1 VVASLANV
9 LTGRVGLSP
18 IMVGRRATLDRLRG
32 VIDMGELHSSDLPS
46 VALIAGEA
54 GIGKTRLLRE
64 MLALLPRDVTV
75 FSASAEP
82 RATARAFDVATQLVA
97 GREGEDPA
105 ALVLEVVGAAVGRGR
120 VAVVVEDLHWI
131 DSDSV
136 GVLDAI
142 ARQPWP
148 NLVVI
153 GTYRPS
159 DLARGAPGGD
169 FLFRLERRNEVEQ
182 FRLERLDRT
191 EVAALMGAIA
201 GQPASSAAVEAVH
214 RRSGGVPFVIE
225 ELIRCAGP
233 EACSLDYISV
243 QLPWSLEEAVRQQL
257 TGLLPAERTVVDAL
271 AVFGQPAGFDVLTAV
286 TGFAEA
292 ELLMHL
298 RPMVERGL
306 IEETRTDRLWFNHA
320 LVAES
325 VRQQLLGRERRR
337 LHEACFDVIC
347 SLAPDDYAALAL
359 HADGAGRY
367 EQIVEI
373 ARTGSRAYLDRGA
386 TFQAL
391 RLASLGLSENA
402 GDPALLAVA
411 TQAAWRI
418 DFVAEALEF
427 AAEWVQAAPDLAE
440 RIDAMRYVA
449 RLHLEMNN
457 LAASAT
463 ALGEL
468 IELAGTLPSG
478 AELARAQAAIAQLMM
493 LRRDDSAADWARA
506 AIAEATAAGDDAV
519 RVQAEI
525 ELASV
530 CSQREDRVTALA
542 ALRSAADQARQLR
555 DGVLLSRA
563 LNNSVELLPPLSPES
578 VAVREEL
585 RRTAM
590 EYGLDKLGHRVVMWQ
605 DALASSARADLTA
618 TKRLISE
625 WATWTPTA
633 TDSPHYLPQ
642 VLMLAVEEGLLADAS
657 SLLARIDAAGSGGC
671 RLDAEIPRLNLA
683 AITRNES
690 LGRETFER
698 ILRAEPLTDAWYSTA
713 AVVQMVT
720 AALEVGVGP
729 IEVRTEL
736 LGRSLAGHPSHERLQ
751 SVAEGFLALAEG
763 DSAGAVIALRDAL
776 AAAADIVPRWIEGTM
791 RAALAQALLAE
802 GRRAEA
808 LIEARIAGEVLE
820 RWPGWRR
827 DRAEALLARL
837 EGSSVRA
844 VGTLTAR
851 ESEVAALI
859 ADGLTNGQLAER
871 LFISPKTAAV
881 HVSNILAKLGLS
893 SRTEI
898 AAWSIRRELPAAG

>member
-1 VVASLANV
+1 
-9 LTGRVGLSP
+9 
-18 IMVGRRATLDRLRG
+18 
-32 VIDMGELHSSDLPS
+32 MGELHSSDLPN

-64 MLALLPRDVTV
+64 MLALLPHDVTV

-97 GREGEDPA
+97 GREGEDPGA
-105 ALVLEVVGAAVGRGR
+105 VVLEVIGAAVKRGR

-182 FRLERLDRT
+182 FRLERLDRN

-257 TGLLPAERTVVDAL
+257 TGLLPAERTIVDAL

-286 TGFAEA
+286 TGFDEA
-292 ELLMHL
+292 DLLTHL

-337 LHEACFDVIC
+337 LHEMCFEAIRA
-347 SLAPDDYAALAL
+347 LAPDDYASLAL

-367 EQIVEI
+367 EEIVEI
-373 ARTGSRAYLDRGA
+373 AREGSRAYLDRGA

-391 RLASLGLSENA
+391 RLASVGLSENG

-418 DFVAEALEF
+418 DFVSEALEY
-427 AAEWVQAAPDLAE
+427 AVEWTRAAPDMAD
-440 RIDAMRYVA
+440 RIDAMRYVS

-457 LAASAT
+457 TSESAASLAALVA
-463 ALGEL
+463 
-468 IELAGTLPSG
+468 LAGTLPSG
-478 AELARAQAAIAQLMM
+478 RELARAQAAVAQLMM
-493 LRRDDSAADWARA
+493 LRREDAAADWARA

-530 CSQREDRVTALA
+530 CSQRADRLTALA
-542 ALRSAADQARQLR
+542 ALRSAAEQARRLR

-563 LNNSVELLPPLSPES
+563 LNNSVELLPPLSAES

-605 DALASSARADLTA
+605 DAIASSAQADLAA
-618 TKRLISE
+618 TKRLIAE
-625 WATWTPTA
+625 WATWTMTA
-633 TDSPHYLPQ
+633 TDSLYYLPQ
-642 VLMLAVEEGLLADAS
+642 VLMLAVEEGRLADAS
-657 SLLARIDAAGSGGC
+657 LLLARIDAQAASGC
-671 RLDAEIPRLNLA
+671 VLEADIARLNLA
-683 AITRNES
+683 AITRNET
-690 LGRETFER
+690 LGRETFQR
-698 ILRAEPLTDAWYSTA
+698 ILHAGVLTDAWYSTA
-713 AVVQMVT
+713 AVVQVVT
-720 AALEVGVGP
+720 AALEVGVSP
-729 IEVRTEL
+729 ADVRSEL
-736 LGRSLAGHPSHERLQ
+736 LGGTLADHPSHARFET
-751 SVAEGFLALAEG
+751 VCEGFLALAEG
-763 DSAGAVIALRDAL
+763 DAGRAVTAL
-776 AAAADIVPRWIEGTM
+776 ADAVADAAETVPRWIEGTM
-791 RAALAQALLAE
+791 RATLAQALLAE
-802 GRRAEA
+802 GSRAEA
-808 LIEARIAGEVLE
+808 LLQARRAGEVLE

-844 VGTLTAR
+844 IGTLTAR

-898 AAWSIRRELPAAG
+898 AAWAIRRELPAAG

>member
-1 VVASLANV
+1 
-9 LTGRVGLSP
+9 
-18 IMVGRRATLDRLRG
+18 MVGRSATLDRLRG

-54 GIGKTRLLRE
+54 GIGKSRLLRE
-64 MLALLPRDVTV
+64 MLVLLPSDVRV

-82 RATARAFDVATQLVA
+82 RATARAFDVAGQLVA
-97 GREGEDPA
+97 AREGEDPGA
-105 ALVLEVVGAAVGRGR
+105 VVLDVIGAAVARGR

-148 NLVVI
+148 NLVLI

-159 DLARGAPGGD
+159 DLTRGAPGGD

-182 FRLERLDRT
+182 FRLERLDRN

-257 TGLLPAERTVVDAL
+257 SGLLPGERTVVDAL
-271 AVFGQPAGFDVLTAV
+271 AVFGQPAGFDVLTAI
-286 TGFAEA
+286 TGLDET
-292 ELLMHL
+292 ELLTHL

-337 LHEACFDVIC
+337 LHEACFDAISAV
-347 SLAPDDYAALAL
+347 AADDYAALAL
-359 HADGAGRY
+359 HADGAGHY
-367 EQIVEI
+367 DQIVEI
-373 ARTGSRAYLDRGA
+373 ARSGSRAYLDRGA

-391 RLASLGLSENA
+391 RLASVGLSEHP
-402 GDPALLAVA
+402 GDPSLLAVA

-418 DFVAEALEF
+418 DFVSEALEY
-427 AAEWVQAAPDLAE
+427 AAEWMRVAPDMKD

-449 RLHLEMNN
+449 RLHLEMND
-457 LAASAT
+457 LAQST
-463 ALGEL
+463 AALDEL
-468 IELAGTLPSG
+468 IALAGTLPSG
-478 AELARAQAAIAQLMM
+478 DELARAQAAVAQLMM
-493 LRRDDSAADWARA
+493 LRRDDAAADWARA

-530 CSQREDRVTALA
+530 CSQRENRLTALA
-542 ALRSAADQARQLR
+542 ALRSAAEQARQLH

-563 LNNSVELLPPLSPES
+563 LNNSVELLPPLSAES
-578 VAVREEL
+578 VAVRDEL

-590 EYGLDKLGHRVVMWQ
+590 EYGLDKLGHRTVMWQ
-605 DALASSARADLTA
+605 DALASSASADLTA
-618 TKRLISE
+618 TKRFVAE

-633 TDSPHYLPQ
+633 ADSLHYLPQ
-642 VLMLAVEEGLLADAS
+642 VLVLAVEEGRLADAS
-657 SLLARIDAAGSGGC
+657 LLLDQIDAHAPTGC
-671 RLDAEIPRLNLA
+671 LLEAEIPRLNLA
-683 AITRNES
+683 AITRNER
-690 LGRETFER
+690 LGRDAFRR
-698 ILRAEPLTDAWYSTA
+698 ILDAEPLSDAWYSTA
-713 AVVQMVT
+713 GVVQIVT
-720 AALEVGVGP
+720 AALEVGVSP
-729 IEVRTEL
+729 AEVRSAL
-736 LGRSLAGHPSHERLQ
+736 LGGLLAQHPSRARFDA
-751 SVAEGFLALAEG
+751 VAEGFLALAEG
-763 DSAGAVIALRDAL
+763 DAARAVAALNAAVGDAPET
-776 AAAADIVPRWIEGTM
+776 VPRWIEGTM
-791 RAALAQALLAE
+791 RATLAQALLAE
-802 GRRAEA
+802 GSRSEA
-808 LIEARIAGEVLE
+808 LIEARKAVEVLE

-837 EGSSVRA
+837 EGSAVRP

-859 ADGLTNGQLAER
+859 ADGLTNAQLAER

-881 HVSNILAKLGLS
+881 HVSNILAKLSLS

-898 AAWSIRRELPAAG
+898 AAWSIRRELPAAV

>member
-1 VVASLANV
+1 
-9 LTGRVGLSP
+9 
-18 IMVGRRATLDRLRG
+18 MVGRSATLDRLRG
-32 VIDMGELHSSDLPS
+32 VIDLGELHSSDLPS

-64 MLALLPRDVTV
+64 MLSVLPDDVMV

-82 RATARAFDVATQLVA
+82 HATARAFDVARQLVA
-97 GREGEDPA
+97 VRDGEDPA
-105 ALVLEVVGAAVGRGR
+105 AVVLDVVGAAVQRGR

-136 GVLDAI
+136 GVLDTI

-148 NLVVI
+148 NLVLF
-153 GTYRPS
+153 GTYRPT

-182 FRLERLDRT
+182 FRLERLDRN

-257 TGLLPAERTVVDAL
+257 TGLLPGERTVVEAL
-271 AVFGQPAGFDVLTAV
+271 AVFGQPAGFDVLTAI
-286 TGFAEA
+286 TGFDEA
-292 ELLMHL
+292 DLLTHL

-306 IEETRTDRLWFNHA
+306 LEQTRTDRLWFNHA

-325 VRQQLLGRERRR
+325 MRQQLLGRERRR
-337 LHEACFDVIC
+337 LHEACFDAIRA
-347 SLAPDDYAALAL
+347 LAPDDYAALAL

-367 EQIVEI
+367 DEIVDI
-373 ARTGSRAYLDRGA
+373 ARVGSRAYLDRGA

-391 RLASLGLSENA
+391 RLASAGLSENP
-402 GDPALLAVA
+402 GDPSLLAVA

-418 DFVAEALEF
+418 DFVAEALEY
-427 AAEWVQAAPDLAE
+427 ATEWVRVAPSMTE

-449 RLHLEMNN
+449 RLHLEMYD
-457 LAASAT
+457 LAGSAGT
-463 ALGEL
+463 IAEL
-468 IELAGTLPSG
+468 VALAGTLPSG
-478 AELARAQAAIAQLMM
+478 AELARAQAAVAQLMM
-493 LRRDDSAADWARA
+493 LRREEAAGDWARA
-506 AIAEATAAGDDAV
+506 AIVEATAAGDDAV

-530 CSQREDRVTALA
+530 CSQHDDRATALA
-542 ALRSAADQARQLR
+542 ALRSAAEQARVLG

-578 VAVREEL
+578 IAVRDEL
-585 RRTAM
+585 RRTAIDS
-590 EYGLDKLGHRVVMWQ
+590 GLDKLGHRTVMWQ
-605 DALASSARADLTA
+605 DALASSAEGDLAA
-618 TKRLISE
+618 TKRLIAE
-625 WATWTPTA
+625 WATWTPTG
-633 TDSPHYLPQ
+633 TDSLHYLPQ
-642 VLMLAVEEGLLADAS
+642 VLMLAVEEGRFADAS
-657 SLLARIDAAGSGGC
+657 ALLAGIDADPAASC
-671 RLDAEIPRLNLA
+671 LLDAEVPRLNLA
-683 AITRNES
+683 AITRNED
-690 LGRETFER
+690 LGRETFDR
-698 ILRAEPLTDAWYSTA
+698 ILTAEPLTDAWYATA
-713 AVVQMVT
+713 CVVQIVT

-729 IEVRTEL
+729 AEIRAAL
-736 LGRSLAGHPSHERLQ
+736 LDGALADHPSHDGFAA
-751 SVAEGFLALAEG
+751 VAEGFLALAEG
-763 DSAGAVIALRDAL
+763 ASDRAVGALTVVVAD
-776 AAAADIVPRWIEGTM
+776 AAATVPRWIEGTM
-791 RAALAQALLAE
+791 RATLAQALLAE

-808 LIEARIAGEVLE
+808 LFQARIAGEVLE